1 MKIRLLSLRL
11 ERTRTKALSVDQIS
25 SLLAQTSRAPG
36 QPGPHPSQNTGMASI
51 VLVVS
56 TNMTVGT
63 IRSKKGRP
71 KMQNLDLTKWLE
83 MVWDALD
90 EQDEL
95 KRDHL
100 LNAADIFLQSDTQET
115 ESTPFVDGQ
124 KTAA

>member
-1 MKIRLLSLRL
+1 
-11 ERTRTKALSVDQIS
+11 
-25 SLLAQTSRAPG
+25 
-36 QPGPHPSQNTGMASI
+36 MASI